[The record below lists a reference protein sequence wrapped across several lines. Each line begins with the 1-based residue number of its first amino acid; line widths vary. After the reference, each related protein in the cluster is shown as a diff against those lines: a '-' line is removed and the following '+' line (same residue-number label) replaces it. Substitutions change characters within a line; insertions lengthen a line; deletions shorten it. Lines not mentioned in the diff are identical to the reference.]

1 MPSFEIPKSPNLQWP
16 SLSKRM
22 FCSLISL
29 PNKDTNHMQI
39 ITVVLS
45 RRLHFRLS
53 DDYNPLC
60 HHMIQGTIRVYIK
73 LSYIY
78 VTRKEDIYHLLT
90 MKKEDKSANKECI
103 NIHNYI
109 NKYFFRFHGYEL
121 QKDIIL
127 RHVFHTVQIVR

>member
-1 MPSFEIPKSPNLQWP
+1 
-16 SLSKRM
+16 
-22 FCSLISL
+22 
-29 PNKDTNHMQI
+29 
-39 ITVVLS
+39 
-45 RRLHFRLS
+45 
-53 DDYNPLC
+53 
-60 HHMIQGTIRVYIK
+60 MIQGTIRVYIK

-90 MKKEDKSANKECI
+90 MKKEDKSANNECI